1 MSNNNNIPGLMLPT
15 VQSYTPG
22 AGNPRDS
29 AMMAT
34 QAMNSKQNTLS
45 NAVGGKRTR
54 KYKGKGGADNIAIP
68 QYQMLY
74 PVQNGPGTTPNDQIV
89 GLSSTGMQSASWS
102 VNDNKAAIKGGSRKG
117 CWHCYK
123 NKLRLSRL
131 YHKRYM
137 SKRRNKKKDK
147 KRKTM
152 RRR

>member
-1 MSNNNNIPGLMLPT
+1 MSTNIPGLILPT

-29 AMMAT
+29 AMLAT
-34 QAMNSKQNTLS
+34 QAMNSKQNALS
-45 NAVGGKRTR
+45 NSVGGRRSR
-54 KYKGKGGADNIAIP
+54 KYKGGSDNIVVP

-102 VNDNKAAIKGGSRKG
+102 VNDNKAAIKGGRKG
-117 CWHCYK
+117 CWHCYR

-131 YHKRYM
+131 RTRRYK
-137 SKRRNKKKDK
+137 SKRRNKNN
-147 KRKTM
+147 KRKTT
-152 RRR
+152 RHH